1 MARKNSS
8 SVKSS
13 NGANLGFEAKL
24 WAAAD
29 KLRGHMDSSEYKH
42 VVLGLIFL
50 KYISD
55 AFEEK
60 HAALITEAGQDA
72 AEERGKLLNDQIKV
86 QSKKN
91 LVQSRLF
98 SEMLQKSIQ
107 KYQNRSLDTAEII
120 AELVNMARDLRESQS
135 RGENLKLSEEELAF
149 YDALEVNDSAVKVL
163 GDETLKQI
171 ALELVDS
178 VRKNATIDW
187 TVKESVRARMR
198 TMVKRILRKYGYP
211 PDNQEKA
218 TFTVLEQAELIAR
231 DWVA

>member
-1 MARKNSS
+1 
-8 SVKSS
+8 
-13 NGANLGFEAKL
+13 
-24 WAAAD
+24 
-29 KLRGHMDSSEYKH
+29 
-42 VVLGLIFL
+42 
-50 KYISD
+50 
-55 AFEEK
+55 
-60 HAALITEAGQDA
+60 
-72 AEERGKLLNDQIKV
+72 
-86 QSKKN
+86 
-91 LVQSRLF
+91 
-98 SEMLQKSIQ
+98 MLQKSIQ

-135 RGENLKLSEEELAF
+135 RGEKLKLSEEELAF

-211 PDNQEKA
+211 PDKQEKA